1 MPFAKIIYFKGK
13 TKDETYLKRNETY
26 VEAMR
31 RETYVS
37 LQANERLKNKNV
49 HNSFIINYIKKRMRS
64 FKAKTTAFCIGLCL
78 LGAATAERAQA
89 APERVSAVEQTKL
102 ATGRVSDSQSPLI
115 GATVMEKGTSNGTI
129 TDMDG
134 KFTLNVRSGATLVIS
149 YVGYVTQEI
158 KAGTDMRITLS
169 EDGHSVN
176 EVIVIGYGT
185 QRREAVT
192 GSVAN
197 VSGEKLNQFAAT
209 NAAQALQGRVAGV
222 LMTQTSSK
230 PGEEMQIRIRGQR
243 SLTASNDPLIVLD
256 GIPFMGQLSDINPAD
271 IKSMDILKDA
281 SATAIYGSRGANG
294 VILITTEKGSMGTPA
309 KVSYN
314 GYVSFKKI
322 FSKYPMMDGPTFSK
336 FRKAAGLYQNSL
348 DEDDN
353 TNTDWQDLYYQTGV
367 SHNHDVSVSGG
378 TNGGSYSFG
387 AGYYHDES
395 VVPTEGYDRVSVR
408 GNFDQMVGKWFR
420 FGLSTN
426 NSYRKSQ
433 GVNDMYGVLSKS
445 PLASPYDEN
454 GNLKRYISLPADD
467 QTVVTKETVK
477 RDKDVWLN
485 ENKGIG
491 TYNTLFGE
499 VKCPWVEGL
508 SYRINIG
515 LNFRSSKGGNFTGT
529 GVNNK
534 DANAV
539 NGAGISEN
547 QTRNW
552 TVENLVTFDRTFA
565 EKHNLNVVGMYSAE
579 QTTYESTGASAQGIP
594 ADFFQYYALDKATGQ
609 LNVNNYNYWQ
619 SGLMSWMGR
628 VMYSYDNK
636 YMLSVALRSDA
647 SSRLAKGHQWHT
659 YPAVSAGWNIA
670 RESFMENL
678 TWIDNLKL
686 RVGYGETSNQSVNP
700 YSTLGGLAVRNY
712 NFGSTYKAGY
722 YVNALPNPELG
733 WEYSKTWNFG
743 LDFSLL
749 SGRLFGSFEYYIQK
763 TKDIL
768 LDVTMPSTSGVNS
781 YTGNIGNTENK
792 GFELTLNGIIIDNK
806 DGWKWE
812 AGINLYANRNKLTKL
827 TGADVVKPDGTK
839 EPERDEA
846 NRWFVGHPIDVIFDY
861 EYEGLWN
868 ESDLKTGPDGKTN
881 LDILE
886 PGGNLGMI
894 KVKYTGD
901 YDANGM
907 PVRAIGADDRQIMS
921 MEPDLIGGFNTTV
934 GYKSFDL
941 TMIGAFQIGG
951 KLISAIH
958 SSNGYLNMLTGRRG
972 QLDVDY
978 WTPENTGAKYPK
990 PGGIQSG
997 DNPKYGSTL
1006 GYFDAGYLKVR
1017 AITLGYNFDN
1027 LKAVKDFGITRLRLY
1042 ATVQNPFVLFSPF
1055 NNESGL
1061 DPETNSWATQNTAVA
1076 VEGYN
1081 GKHRMPIVG
1090 YNTPAT
1096 RNFLFGINLTF

>member
-1 MPFAKIIYFKGK
+1 M
-13 TKDETYLKRNETY
+13 
-26 VEAMR
+26 
-31 RETYVS
+31 
-37 LQANERLKNKNV
+37 
-49 HNSFIINYIKKRMRS
+49 S
-64 FKAKTTAFCIGLCL
+64 FKAKKTALCVGLCF
-78 LGAATAERAQA
+78 LGILSAQEA
-89 APERVSAVEQTKL
+89 SAVTESVTSVQQTKQ
-102 ATGRVSDSQSPLI
+102 ATGRVSDSQGPLI
-115 GATVMEKGTSNGTI
+115 GATVMEKGTSNGTV
-129 TDMDG
+129 TDFNG
-134 KFTLNVRSGATLVIS
+134 NFSLNVKPGATLVIS
-149 YVGYVTQEI
+149 YVGYESQEI
-158 KAGTDMRITLS
+158 KAGDNLRVELK
-169 EDGHSVN
+169 EDGHVVN
-176 EVIVIGYGT
+176 EVVVIGYGT

-197 VSGEKLNQFAAT
+197 IGGEKLNQIAAT

-222 LMTQTSSK
+222 LMTQTGSK
-230 PGEEMQIRIRGQR
+230 PGDEMQIRIRGQR
-243 SLTASNDPLIVLD
+243 SLSASNDPLIVLD
-256 GIPFMGQLSDINPAD
+256 GIPFMGVLSDINPAD

-294 VILITTEKGSMGTPA
+294 VIIITTTKGSQGAPA

-314 GYVSFKKI
+314 GYVSFKKV
-322 FSKYPMMDGPTFSK
+322 FKKYPMMDGPTFSK
-336 FRKAAGLYQNSL
+336 FRQYAGLYQNSL
-348 DEDDN
+348 DENDN

-367 SHNHDVSVSGG
+367 SHNHDVSVAGG

-408 GNFDQMVGKWFR
+408 GNFDQMVGKYFR

-426 NSYRKSQ
+426 NSYRKTQ

-467 QTVVTKETVK
+467 QSVVTKETVE

-491 TYNTLFGE
+491 SYNTLFGE

-539 NGAGISEN
+539 NGGGISEN

-552 TVENLVTFDRTFA
+552 AVENLLTYDHIFA
-565 EKHNLNVVGMYSAE
+565 EKHNVNVVAMYSAE
-579 QTTYESTGASAQGIP
+579 QTTYESTGASAQDIP
-594 ADFFQYYALDKATGQ
+594 ADYFQYYALDKAVGQANLTG
-609 LNVNNYNYWQ
+609 YNYWQ

-636 YMLSVALRSDA
+636 YMISAALRSDA

-659 YPAVSAGWNIA
+659 YPAVSAGWNIS
-670 RESFMENL
+670 REQFMENL

-686 RVGYGETSNQSVNP
+686 RVGYGETSNQSINP

-722 YVNALPNPELG
+722 YVNALPNTELG

-743 LDFSLL
+743 LDFSLF
-749 SGRLFGSFEYYIQK
+749 SGRLYGSFEYYTQK
-763 TKDIL
+763 TNDIL
-768 LDVTMPSTSGVNS
+768 LDVSLPSTSGVSS

-792 GFELTLNGIIIDNK
+792 GWELTLNGIIIDNK
-806 DGWKWE
+806 NGWNWE
-812 AGINLYANRNKLTKL
+812 AGINLYQNRNKLTKL
-827 TGADVVKPDGTK
+827 TGALDENGNPVPDKG
-839 EPERDEA
+839 
-846 NRWFVGHPIDVIFDY
+846 NRWFIGYPIDVIYDY
-861 EYEGLWN
+861 KYIGLWQAGEEAQMN
-868 ESDLKTGPDGKTN
+868 
-881 LDILE
+881 ILE
-886 PGGNLGMI
+886 PGGNIGMI
-894 KVKYTGD
+894 KVAHDKAL
-901 YDANGM
+901 DANGN
-907 PVRAIGADDRQIMS
+907 PTRQIGEDDREVMS

-934 GYKSFDL
+934 GYKGFDL
-941 TMIGAFQIGG
+941 TVIGAFQVGG

-958 SSNGYLNMLTGRRG
+958 SANGYLNMLTGRRG

-978 WTPENTGAKYPK
+978 WTEQNTGAKYPK

-1027 LKAVKDFGITRLRLY
+1027 LKAVKDFGISRLRLY
-1042 ATVQNPFVLFSPF
+1042 ATIQNPFVLFSPF

-1061 DPETNSWATQNTAVA
+1061 DPETNSYANQNTAVGID
-1076 VEGYN
+1076 GYT

-1090 YNTPAT
+1090 YNTPST
-1096 RNFLFGINLTF
+1096 RNFIFGLNVTF

>member
-1 MPFAKIIYFKGK
+1 MHVNLRKSV
-13 TKDETYLKRNETY
+13 LC
-26 VEAMR
+26 V
-31 RETYVS
+31 
-37 LQANERLKNKNV
+37 
-49 HNSFIINYIKKRMRS
+49 
-64 FKAKTTAFCIGLCL
+64 GLCSL
-78 LGAATAERAQA
+78 AGLMGTPQTATA
-89 APERVSAVEQTKL
+89 APDSQSVTAVQQTKKV
-102 ATGRVSDSQSPLI
+102 TGRVSDSMGTLI
-115 GATVMEKGTSNGTI
+115 GATIMEKGTTNGVV
-129 TDMDG
+129 TDYDG
-134 KFTLNVRSGATLVIS
+134 NFSINVQPGATLVVS
-149 YVGYVTQEI
+149 YVGYVSQEI
-158 KAGTDMRITLS
+158 KVGNQSNLNIML
-169 EDGHSVN
+169 EDEGRNLH
-176 EVIVIGYGT
+176 EVVVIGYGT

-197 VSGEKLNQFAAT
+197 VNGEKLNQIAAT

-222 LMTQTSSK
+222 LMTQTGSK
-230 PGEEMQIRIRGQR
+230 PGDEMQIRIRGQR
-243 SLTASNDPLIVLD
+243 SLSASNDPLIVLD
-256 GIPFMGQLSDINPAD
+256 GIPFMGQLSDINPTD

-294 VILITTEKGSMGTPA
+294 VIIITTVKGSQGTPA

-314 GYVSFKKI
+314 GYVNFKTV
-322 FSKYPMMDGPTFSK
+322 FHKYPMMDGPTFSK
-336 FRKAAGLYQNSL
+336 MRQYAGLYKNSL
-348 DEDDN
+348 DESDD

-367 SHNHDVSVSGG
+367 SHNHDVSIAGG

-395 VVPTEGYDRVSVR
+395 VVPTEGYNRISVR
-408 GNFDQMVGKWFR
+408 GNFDQMIGKWFR

-426 NSYRKSQ
+426 NSYRKTQ

-445 PLASPYDEN
+445 PLASPYDAD
-454 GNLKRYISLPADD
+454 GNLKRYVSLPADD
-467 QTVVTKETVK
+467 QSVVTKETVE

-491 TYNTLFGE
+491 SYNTLFGE
-499 VKCPWVEGL
+499 VKCPWIEGL

-515 LNFRSSKGGNFTGT
+515 LNYRSSKGGGFTGT

-534 DANAV
+534 DPKAV
-539 NGAGISEN
+539 NSGWISEN
-547 QTRNW
+547 QTYNW
-552 TVENLVTFDRTFA
+552 AVENLITYDHTFA

-579 QTTYESTGASAQGIP
+579 QTTYESTGANAQDIP
-594 ADFFQYYALDKATGQ
+594 ADYFQYFALDKATGQ
-609 LNVNNYNYWQ
+609 ANLTGYNYWQ
-619 SGLMSWMGR
+619 SGLISWMGR

-670 RESFMENL
+670 REDFMRDL

-686 RVGYGETSNQSVNP
+686 RVGYGETSNQSINP

-712 NFGSTYKAGY
+712 NFGDTYKAGY

-743 LDFSLL
+743 LDFSLFNGRL
-749 SGRLFGSFEYYIQK
+749 SGSLEYYSQK
-763 TKDIL
+763 TNDIL
-768 LDVTMPSTSGVNS
+768 LDVSLPSTSGVSS

-792 GFELTLNGIIIDNK
+792 GFELTLNGVIIDNK
-806 DGWKWE
+806 NGWNWE
-812 AGINLYANRNKLTKL
+812 AGINLYQNRNKLTKL
-827 TGADVVKPDGTK
+827 TGAVDENGKPV
-839 EPERDEA
+839 PDEA
-846 NRWFVGHPIDVIFDY
+846 NRWFPGHPIDVIYDY
-861 EYEGLWN
+861 KYIGLWQAG
-868 ESDLKTGPDGKTN
+868 EEDLMN
-881 LDILE
+881 VLE
-886 PGGNLGMI
+886 PGGNIGMI
-894 KVKYTGD
+894 KVAHDKALD
-901 YDANGM
+901 ENGK
-907 PVRAIGADDRQIMS
+907 PTRQIGAEDREIMS

-934 GYKSFDL
+934 AYKNLDL
-941 TMIGAFQIGG
+941 TVIGAFQIGG

-958 SSNGYLNMLTGRRG
+958 SANGYLNMLTGRRG

-978 WTPENTGAKYPK
+978 WTENNTGAKYPK

-1017 AITLGYNFDN
+1017 AITLGYNFTD
-1027 LKAVKDFGITRLRLY
+1027 LKPIKDLGISRLRLY

-1061 DPETNSWATQNTAVA
+1061 DPETNSFANQNTAVGID
-1076 VEGYN
+1076 GYT
-1081 GKHRMPIVG
+1081 GKHKMPIVG

-1096 RNFLFGINLTF
+1096 RNFLFGINVTF

>member
-1 MPFAKIIYFKGK
+1 MHVNLRKSV
-13 TKDETYLKRNETY
+13 LC
-26 VEAMR
+26 V
-31 RETYVS
+31 
-37 LQANERLKNKNV
+37 
-49 HNSFIINYIKKRMRS
+49 
-64 FKAKTTAFCIGLCL
+64 GLCSL
-78 LGAATAERAQA
+78 AGLMGTPQTATA
-89 APERVSAVEQTKL
+89 APGSQSVTAVQQTKKV
-102 ATGRVSDSQSPLI
+102 TGRVSDSMGTLI
-115 GATVMEKGTSNGTI
+115 GATIMEKGTTNGVV
-129 TDMDG
+129 TDYDG
-134 KFTLNVRSGATLVIS
+134 NFSINVQPGATLVVS
-149 YVGYVTQEI
+149 YVGYVSQEI
-158 KAGTDMRITLS
+158 KVGNQSNLNIML
-169 EDGHSVN
+169 EDEGRNLN
-176 EVIVIGYGT
+176 EVVVIGYGT

-197 VSGEKLNQFAAT
+197 VNGEKLNQIAAT

-222 LMTQTSSK
+222 LMTQTGSK
-230 PGEEMQIRIRGQR
+230 PGDEMQIRIRGQR
-243 SLTASNDPLIVLD
+243 SLSASNDPLIVLD
-256 GIPFMGQLSDINPAD
+256 GIPFMGQLSDINPTD

-294 VILITTEKGSMGTPA
+294 VIIITTAKGNQGVPA

-314 GYVSFKKI
+314 GYVSFKTV
-322 FSKYPMMDGPTFSK
+322 FHKYPMMDGPTFSK
-336 FRKAAGLYQNSL
+336 FREYAGLYKNSL
-348 DEDDN
+348 DESDN

-367 SHNHDVSVSGG
+367 SHNHDVSIAGG

-395 VVPTEGYDRVSVR
+395 VVPTEGYDRISVR
-408 GNFDQMVGKWFR
+408 GNFDQTVGKWFR

-426 NSYRKSQ
+426 NSYRKTQ

-445 PLASPYDEN
+445 PLTSPYDEN
-454 GNLKRYISLPADD
+454 GELRRYVSLPADD
-467 QTVVTKETVK
+467 QSVVTKETVE

-491 TYNTLFGE
+491 SYNTLFGE
-499 VKCPWVEGL
+499 VKCPWIEGL

-515 LNFRSSKGGNFTGT
+515 LNFRSSKGGSFTGT

-534 DANAV
+534 DPKAV
-539 NGAGISEN
+539 NGGSISEN
-547 QTRNW
+547 QTYNW
-552 TVENLVTFDRTFA
+552 AVENLITYDHTFA

-579 QTTYESTGASAQGIP
+579 QTTYESTGANAQDIP
-594 ADFFQYYALDKATGQ
+594 ADYFQYFALDKATGQ
-609 LNVNNYNYWQ
+609 ANLTGYNYWQ
-619 SGLMSWMGR
+619 SGLISWMGR

-670 RESFMENL
+670 REDFMRDL

-686 RVGYGETSNQSVNP
+686 RVGYGETSNQSINP

-712 NFGSTYKAGY
+712 NFGDTYKAGY

-743 LDFSLL
+743 LDFSLFNGRL
-749 SGRLFGSFEYYIQK
+749 SGSLEYYSQK
-763 TKDIL
+763 TNDIL
-768 LDVTMPSTSGVNS
+768 LDVSLPSTSGVSS

-792 GFELTLNGIIIDNK
+792 GFELTLNGVIIDNK
-806 DGWKWE
+806 NGWNWE
-812 AGINLYANRNKLTKL
+812 AGINLYQNRNKLTKL
-827 TGADVVKPDGTK
+827 TGAVDENGKPV
-839 EPERDEA
+839 PDEA
-846 NRWFVGHPIDVIFDY
+846 NRWFPGHPIDVIYDY
-861 EYEGLWN
+861 KYIGLWQAG
-868 ESDLKTGPDGKTN
+868 EEDLMN
-881 LDILE
+881 VLE
-886 PGGNLGMI
+886 PGGNIGMI
-894 KVKYTGD
+894 KVAHDKALD
-901 YDANGM
+901 ENGK
-907 PVRAIGADDRQIMS
+907 PTRQIGAEDREIMS

-934 GYKSFDL
+934 AYKNLDL
-941 TMIGAFQIGG
+941 TVIGAFQIGG

-958 SSNGYLNMLTGRRG
+958 SANGYLNMLTGRRG

-978 WTPENTGAKYPK
+978 WTENNTGAKYPK

-1017 AITLGYNFDN
+1017 AITLGYNFTD
-1027 LKAVKDFGITRLRLY
+1027 LKPIKDLGISRLRLY

-1061 DPETNSWATQNTAVA
+1061 DPETNSFANQNTAVGID
-1076 VEGYN
+1076 GYT
-1081 GKHRMPIVG
+1081 GKHKMPIVG

-1096 RNFLFGINLTF
+1096 RNFLFGINVTF

>member
-1 MPFAKIIYFKGK
+1 M
-13 TKDETYLKRNETY
+13 
-26 VEAMR
+26 
-31 RETYVS
+31 
-37 LQANERLKNKNV
+37 
-49 HNSFIINYIKKRMRS
+49 S
-64 FKAKTTAFCIGLCL
+64 FKAKKTALFVGLCF
-78 LGAATAERAQA
+78 LGM
-89 APERVSAVEQTKL
+89 VSAQQASAVTESVASVQQTKQ
-102 ATGRVSDSQSPLI
+102 VSGHVTDSQGPLI
-115 GATVMEKGTSNGTI
+115 GATVMEKGTNNGTV
-129 TDMDG
+129 TDYDG
-134 KFTLNVRSGATLVIS
+134 NFSLNVQPGTTLVVS
-149 YVGYVTQEI
+149 YVGYISQEV
-158 KAGTDMRITLS
+158 KAADGMRVNLK
-169 EDGHSVN
+169 EDGHVVN
-176 EVIVIGYGT
+176 EVVVIGYGT

-197 VSGEKLNQFAAT
+197 IGGEKLNQVAAT

-243 SLTASNDPLIVLD
+243 SLSASNDPLIVLD
-256 GIPFMGQLSDINPAD
+256 GIPFMGQLSDINPTD

-294 VILITTEKGSMGTPA
+294 VIIITTVKGTQGTPA

-314 GYVSFKKI
+314 GYVSFKKV
-322 FSKYPMMDGPTFSK
+322 FNKYPMMDGPTFSK
-336 FRKAAGLYQNSL
+336 FRQYAGLYQNSL
-348 DEDDN
+348 DESDN
-353 TNTDWQDLYYQTGV
+353 TSTDWQDLYYQTGV
-367 SHNHDVSVSGG
+367 SYNHDVSVAGG

-395 VVPTEGYDRVSVR
+395 VVPTEGYDRISVR
-408 GNFDQMVGKWFR
+408 GNFDQMVGKYFR

-426 NSYRKSQ
+426 NSYRKTK

-454 GNLKRYISLPADD
+454 GNLKRFVTLPADD
-467 QTVVTKETVK
+467 QSVVTKETVE
-477 RDKDVWLN
+477 RDQEVWLN

-491 TYNTLFGE
+491 SYNTLFGE
-499 VKCPWVEGL
+499 LKCPWIEGL

-534 DANAV
+534 DENAI
-539 NGAGISEN
+539 NGGGISEN

-552 TVENLVTFDRTFA
+552 AIENLLTYDRSFG
-565 EKHNLNVVGMYSAE
+565 KHNLNVVGMYSAE
-579 QTTYESTGASAQGIP
+579 ETTYESTGASAQGIP
-594 ADFFQYYALDKATGQ
+594 ADYFQYYALDKATGEVN
-609 LNVNNYNYWQ
+609 LNNYNYWQ
-619 SGLMSWMGR
+619 SGLVSWMGR

-647 SSRLAKGHQWHT
+647 SSRLAEGHKWHT

-670 RESFMENL
+670 RESFMEDL
-678 TWIDNLKL
+678 KWIDNLKL
-686 RVGYGETSNQSVNP
+686 RVGYGETSNQSINP
-700 YSTLGGLAVRNY
+700 YSTLGGLAIRNY
-712 NFGSTYKAGY
+712 NFGDAYKAGY

-743 LDFSLL
+743 LDFSLFN
-749 SGRLFGSFEYYIQK
+749 GRLYGSFEYYTQK
-763 TKDIL
+763 TNDIL
-768 LDVTMPSTSGVNS
+768 LDVSLPSTSGVSS
-781 YTGNIGNTENK
+781 YTGNIGNTQNK

-806 DGWKWE
+806 NGWNWE

-827 TGADVVKPDGTK
+827 TGTAPIVLPDGTVQ
-839 EPERDEA
+839 EERDEA
-846 NRWFVGHPIDVIFDY
+846 NRWFVGYPIDVIYDY
-861 EYEGLWN
+861 EYEGLYQAGEEAAMN
-868 ESDLKTGPDGKTN
+868 
-881 LDILE
+881 ILE
-886 PGGNLGMI
+886 PGGNIGMI

-901 YDANGM
+901 YDANGL
-907 PVRAIGADDRQIMS
+907 PTRAIGAEDRQIMS

-934 GYKSFDL
+934 GYKGFDL
-941 TMIGAFQIGG
+941 TVIGAFQIGG

-978 WTPENTGAKYPK
+978 WTPDNTDAKYPK

-1006 GYFDAGYLKVR
+1006 GYFNAGYLKIR
-1017 AITLGYNFDN
+1017 TITLGYNFDN
-1027 LKAVKDFGITRLRLY
+1027 LKAIKDFGISRLRLY

-1061 DPETNSWATQNTAVA
+1061 DPETNSFANQNTAVGID
-1076 VEGYN
+1076 GYT
-1081 GKHRMPIVG
+1081 GKHKMPIVG

-1096 RNFLFGINLTF
+1096 RNFLFGVNVTF

>member
-1 MPFAKIIYFKGK
+1 MNVRHSKKIVLAGLFA
-13 TKDETYLKRNETY
+13 
-26 VEAMR
+26 A
-31 RETYVS
+31 
-37 LQANERLKNKNV
+37 
-49 HNSFIINYIKKRMRS
+49 
-64 FKAKTTAFCIGLCL
+64 IGLYCPMQAVAAAEGSAL
-78 LGAATAERAQA
+78 AATQQSKH
-89 APERVSAVEQTKL
+89 V
-102 ATGRVSDSQSPLI
+102 TGYVGDSQGALI
-115 GATVMEKGTSNGTI
+115 GATVQEKGTTNGVV
-129 TDMDG
+129 TDFDG
-134 KFTLNVRSGATLVIS
+134 NFSLNVKPGATLVVS
-149 YVGYVTQEI
+149 YVGY
-158 KAGTDMRITLS
+158 ITKEVSVGNSSHIAVQLD
-169 EDGHSVN
+169 EEGHNLN
-176 EVIVIGYGT
+176 EVVVIGYGT

-197 VSGEKLNQFAAT
+197 VGGEKLNQIAAT

-243 SLTASNDPLIVLD
+243 SLSASNDPLIVLD
-256 GIPFMGQLSDINPAD
+256 GIPFMGQLSDINPTD
-271 IKSMDILKDA
+271 IKSLDILKDA

-294 VILITTEKGSMGTPA
+294 VIIITTVKGYQGAPA

-314 GYVSFKKI
+314 GYVSFKSV
-322 FSKYPMMDGPTFSK
+322 FHKYPMMDGPTFSE
-336 FRKAAGLYQNSL
+336 FRKYAGLYQNSL
-348 DEDDN
+348 DENEN
-353 TNTDWQDLYYQTGV
+353 TNTDWQDLYYETGV
-367 SHNHDVSVSGG
+367 SHNHDVSVAGG

-395 VVPTEGYDRVSVR
+395 VVPTEGYDRISVR
-408 GNFDQMVGKWFR
+408 GNFDQMVGKYFR

-426 NSYRKSQ
+426 NSYRKNQ

-454 GNLKRYISLPADD
+454 GNLKRYVSLPADD
-467 QTVVTKETVK
+467 QSVVTKETVK
-477 RDKDVWLN
+477 RDKNVWLS

-491 TYNTLFGE
+491 SYNTLFGE
-499 VKCPWVEGL
+499 LKCPWVEGL

-515 LNFRSSKGGNFTGT
+515 LNYRSSKGGSFTGT

-539 NGAGISEN
+539 NGGSISEN
-547 QTRNW
+547 QTYNW
-552 TVENLVTFDRTFA
+552 AVENLVTYDRVFA

-579 QTTYESTGASAQGIP
+579 QTTYESTGANAQDIP
-594 ADFFQYYALDKATGQ
+594 ADYFQYYALDKAVGQ
-609 LNVNNYNYWQ
+609 ANLAGYNYWQ

-659 YPAVSAGWNIA
+659 YPAVSAGWNIS
-670 RESFMENL
+670 REAFMEQY
-678 TWIDNLKL
+678 TWLDNLKL
-686 RVGYGETSNQSVNP
+686 RVGYGETSNQSINP

-712 NFGSTYKAGY
+712 NFGDVYKAGY

-743 LDFSLL
+743 IDFSLFR
-749 SGRLFGSFEYYIQK
+749 GRLSGSFEYYTQK
-763 TKDIL
+763 TNDIL
-768 LDVTMPSTSGVNS
+768 LDVSLPSTSGVSS

-792 GFELTLNGIIIDNK
+792 GFEFTLNGIIIDNK
-806 DGWKWE
+806 NGWNWE
-812 AGINLYANRNKLTKL
+812 AGINLYQNRNKLTKL
-827 TGADVVKPDGTK
+827 TGALDENGNPVPDK
-839 EPERDEA
+839 A
-846 NRWFVGHPIDVIFDY
+846 NRWFIGQPIDVIYDY
-861 EYEGLWN
+861 KYEGLWN
-868 ESDLKTGPDGKTN
+868 ANDVYEVTLPDGTKTTN
-881 LDILE
+881 FAILE

-894 KVKYTGD
+894 KVAHDKAL
-901 YDANGM
+901 DANGV
-907 PVRAIGADDRQIMS
+907 PTRQIGEDDREVMS

-934 GYKSFDL
+934 GYKGFDL
-941 TMIGAFQIGG
+941 TVIGAFQIGG

-958 SSNGYLNMLTGRRG
+958 SANGYLNMLTGRRG

-978 WTPENTGAKYPK
+978 WTESNTGAKYPK

-1006 GYFDAGYLKVR
+1006 GYFDAGYLKIR

-1027 LKAVKDFGITRLRLY
+1027 LSAVKDFGISRLRLY
-1042 ATVQNPFVLFSPF
+1042 ATIQNPFVLFSPF

-1061 DPETNSWATQNTAVA
+1061 DPETNSFATQNTAVGID
-1076 VEGYN
+1076 GYT

-1096 RNFLFGINLTF
+1096 RNFLIGLNITF

>member
-1 MPFAKIIYFKGK
+1 MHLNLKK
-13 TKDETYLKRNETY
+13 TICL
-26 VEAMR
+26 M
-31 RETYVS
+31 
-37 LQANERLKNKNV
+37 
-49 HNSFIINYIKKRMRS
+49 
-64 FKAKTTAFCIGLCL
+64 GLCSL
-78 LGAATAERAQA
+78 FGVLSTPQAVA
-89 APERVSAVEQTKL
+89 AP
-102 ATGRVSDSQSPLI
+102 TGVLSSDEVQQSKKVTGQVSDSEGALI
-115 GATVMEKGTSNGTI
+115 GATVMEKGTSNGVV
-129 TDMDG
+129 TDVNG
-134 KFTLNVRSGATLVIS
+134 NFSINVNPGATLVIS

-158 KAGTDMRITLS
+158 RVGNQGNLNVKLEAEGGNL
-169 EDGHSVN
+169 N
-176 EVIVIGYGT
+176 EVVVIGYGT

-197 VSGEKLNQFAAT
+197 VNGEKLNQIAAT

-222 LMTQTSSK
+222 LMTQTSTQ
-230 PGEEMQIRIRGQR
+230 PGAEMQIRIRGQR
-243 SLTASNDPLIVLD
+243 SLSASNDPLIVLD
-256 GIPFMGQLSDINPAD
+256 GIPFMGQLSDITPTD

-294 VILITTEKGSMGTPA
+294 VIIITTVKGNQGAPA
-309 KVSYN
+309 KVTYN
-314 GYVSFKKI
+314 GYVSFKKV
-322 FSKYPMMDGPTFSK
+322 FHKYPMMDGPTFSE
-336 FRKAAGLYQNSL
+336 FRKFAGLYKNSL

-367 SHNHDVSVSGG
+367 SHNHDVSVAGG

-395 VVPTEGYDRVSVR
+395 PVPTQEYDRISIR

-426 NSYRKSQ
+426 TSYRTTQ

-445 PLASPYDEN
+445 PLASPYDAN
-454 GNLKRYISLPADD
+454 GNLKRFVTLPSDD
-467 QTVVTKETVK
+467 QAVVTKETVK

-491 TYNTLFGE
+491 SYNTLFGE

-508 SYRINIG
+508 SYRINVG

-534 DANAV
+534 DEKAV
-539 NGAGISEN
+539 NGGGISEN

-552 TVENLVTFDRTFA
+552 VVENLLTYDRTFA

-579 QTTYESTGASAQGIP
+579 QTTYESTGASAQNIP
-594 ADFFQYYALDKATGQ
+594 ADYFQYYALDKAVGEVN
-609 LNVNNYNYWQ
+609 LNNYSYWQ

-636 YMLSVALRSDA
+636 YMISAAIRSDA

-659 YPAVSAGWNIA
+659 YPAVSAGWNIS
-670 RESFMENL
+670 RESFMEPI
-678 TWIDNLKL
+678 TWVDNLKL
-686 RVGYGETSNQSVNP
+686 RVGYGETSNQSINP

-712 NFGSTYKAGY
+712 NFGSTYQAGY

-733 WEYSKTWNFG
+733 WEYSKTWNVG
-743 LDFSLL
+743 LDFSLF
-749 SGRLFGSFEYYIQK
+749 SGRLYGSFEYYIQK
-763 TKDIL
+763 TNDIL
-768 LDVTMPSTSGVNS
+768 LDVSMPSTSGVS
-781 YTGNIGNTENK
+781 SFTGNIGKTENK
-792 GFELTLNGIIIDNK
+792 GWEFTLNGIILDNK
-806 DGWKWE
+806 NGWNWE
-812 AGINLYANRNKLTKL
+812 AGINLYANRNKLTAL
-827 TGADVVKPDGTK
+827 ASGED
-839 EPERDEA
+839 RDEG
-846 NRWFVGHPIDVIFDY
+846 NRWFVGYPIDVIYDY
-861 EYEGLWN
+861 EYQGLWN
-868 ESDLKTGPDGKTN
+868 ESDVHPVTIKNQDGTVTETTN
-881 LDILE
+881 FAILE

-894 KVKYTGD
+894 KVNHD
-901 YDANGM
+901 AALDANGV
-907 PVRAIGADDRQIMS
+907 PTRAIGPDDRKIMS

-934 GYKSFDL
+934 GYKNFDL
-941 TMIGAFQIGG
+941 TVIGAFQIGG

-1006 GYFDAGYLKVR
+1006 GYFNAGYMKIR
-1017 AITLGYNFDN
+1017 AITLGYNFDK
-1027 LKAVKDFGITRLRLY
+1027 LKAVKDLGISRLRLY

-1055 NNESGL
+1055 TNESGL
-1061 DPETNSWATQNTAVA
+1061 DPETNSWANQNTAVA
-1076 VEGYN
+1076 YGEYS

-1090 YNTPAT
+1090 YNTPST
-1096 RNFLFGINLTF
+1096 RNFLFGVNVTF